1 MDFQIKNEKI
11 YNRDTSD
18 LILRDLLALDRTIL
32 ANERTLL
39 AWIRTSLSVI
49 VAGVGFIKFFEMK
62 IIAAI
67 GYVLIPLGVI
77 IFIVGVYRFIR
88 LQRKLPSPKN

>member
-1 MDFQIKNEKI
+1 MEFQIKNEKI
-11 YNRDTSD
+11 YDRDTRD

-62 IIAAI
+62 IISAI
-67 GYVLIPLGVI
+67 GYGLIPLGVM
-77 IFIVGVYRFIR
+77 IFIVGIYRFIR
-88 LQRKLPSPKN
+88 LQRKLPSTKS

>member
-1 MDFQIKNEKI
+1 MEAQNKNEKI
-11 YNRDTSD
+11 YDRDTND
-18 LILRDLLALDRTIL
+18 LILRDFLALDRTIL

-62 IIAAI
+62 LISTI
-67 GYVLIPLGVI
+67 GYGLIPLGI
-77 IFIVGVYRFIR
+77 MICILGIYRFIK
-88 LQRKLPSPKN
+88 LQRKLPSAND